1 LRSLYR
7 FGPELRVIRMVDG
20 KNRTGRLWE
29 GLKFR
34 GSA

>member
-1 LRSLYR
+1 M
-7 FGPELRVIRMVDG
+7 IRMVNG

>member
-1 LRSLYR
+1 MN
-7 FGPELRVIRMVDG
+7 RMVDG

>member
-1 LRSLYR
+1 M
-7 FGPELRVIRMVDG
+7 IRMVDG

>member
-1 LRSLYR
+1 M
-7 FGPELRVIRMVDG
+7 IRTVDG